1 MLLMNSTVMSD
12 IEPESKQ
19 FTLCIEFGVEKE
31 YKFLL
36 EDGSTRRARLNE
48 FEPFAGIRDYAA
60 VSVFVGFHSQ
70 ATIGCR
76 QECLLLLCGN
86 LVPLLTVSPRNYD
99 YKSDVLP
106 ILIVSVRCFL
116 SESPSPPSPHRP
128 HPISSRQ
135 SNSTSVGSLPPSLDR
150 SGDLFLGYHALTY
163 FLQTPS
169 ADYLHLTDLSLIL
182 ARSLATASSVLPSKM
197 DYLLIYA
204 AYSTLH
210 DHIGIDFFRS
220 PRERHPPL
228 LFVETL
234 FRCLHNLLLR
244 CGRFTPLSSSHQS
257 PSAYPR
263 GFPHLSPAA
272 APVRRRHRLPA
283 GNRDQLIA
291 VAFARR
297 RRP

>member
-1 MLLMNSTVMSD
+1 M
-12 IEPESKQ
+12 
-19 FTLCIEFGVEKE
+19 
-31 YKFLL
+31 
-36 EDGSTRRARLNE
+36 
-48 FEPFAGIRDYAA
+48 
-60 VSVFVGFHSQ
+60 Q

-106 ILIVSVRCFL
+106 ILIVSVGFSL
-116 SESPSPPSPHRP
+116 FFEHSPPSRVRP
-128 HPISSRQ
+128 LPISSKQ
-135 SNSTSVGSLPPSLDR
+135 SNSTSLLPLPCSLDQ
-150 SGDLFLGYHALTY
+150 SDDLLLGFHALSY
-163 FLQTPS
+163 FLQTASP
-169 ADYLHLTDLSLIL
+169 DYLHLTDLSLIL
-182 ARSLATASSVLPSKM
+182 ARSLATTNSILPSKM

-210 DHIGIDFFRS
+210 ETIGADFFRS
-220 PRERHPPL
+220 PRDRHPPL

-244 CGRFTPLSSSHQS
+244 RGRFTPLSPSHQS
-257 PSAYPR
+257 PSADPR
-263 GFPHLSPAA
+263 GFPLLSPSP

-283 GNRDQLIA
+283 GNRLQSPPA
-291 VAFARR
+291 AFPRR

>member
-1 MLLMNSTVMSD
+1 MHRIRSGA
-12 IEPESKQ
+12 
-19 FTLCIEFGVEKE
+19 GVQV
-31 YKFLL
+31 
-36 EDGSTRRARLNE
+36 
-48 FEPFAGIRDYAA
+48 FAGGRQHATCAVERIRA
-60 VSVFVGFHSQ
+60 VCGNPRLRSRERVVGFSVQ

-106 ILIVSVRCFL
+106 ILIVSVGFSL
-116 SESPSPPSPHRP
+116 FFEHSPPSRVRP
-128 HPISSRQ
+128 LPISSKQ
-135 SNSTSVGSLPPSLDR
+135 SNSTSLLPLPCSLDQ
-150 SGDLFLGYHALTY
+150 SDDLLLGFHALSY
-163 FLQTPS
+163 FLQTASP
-169 ADYLHLTDLSLIL
+169 DYLHLTDLSLIL
-182 ARSLATASSVLPSKM
+182 ARSLATTNSILPSKM

-210 DHIGIDFFRS
+210 ETIGADFFRS
-220 PRERHPPL
+220 PRDRHPPL

-244 CGRFTPLSSSHQS
+244 RRRFTPLSPSHQS
-257 PSAYPR
+257 PSADPR
-263 GFPHLSPAA
+263 GFPLLSPSP

-283 GNRDQLIA
+283 GNRLQSPPA
-291 VAFARR
+291 AFPRR